1 MSKAPIRVLLVE
13 DSPSD
18 AQLLK
23 EYLGLAGSERFD
35 VIHVER
41 LEQALSRLK
50 AEAFDVV
57 LLDLSLPDSRGHNTF
72 LRAQAEAPHIPIV
85 VLSGTS
91 DELLGIE
98 AVRHGVQDYLVKGQT
113 DERQIA
119 RAIRYAIER
128 NRAEIALIRQR
139 RTLDALMGA
148 AADHFYMWD
157 RQKRYI
163 YINPAALKSLGRTSD
178 EVLGKTWRDLGMPA
192 EVMEPFEAEVDRV
205 FAKVCSSS
213 GELNFPLTSG
223 PHHFEYIVNP
233 VVAAGGQVEAVA
245 INTRDITQRRHMEDA
260 LREGEERFRLA
271 SDASHALVYDV
282 DQRVGRALSVH
293 GLPALLGYDP
303 NEAPQTVDWWFGQ
316 VHPDDSSAVRD
327 QLREAFASAGGYSI
341 QYRLLHKDGRCI
353 IVQDEGQIIRD
364 ATGQPVRSVGSVVDI
379 TRRRQLEDALRES
392 EERLRLAIN
401 AANEAIWDWDLVNGK
416 MSWNETYANTLEL
429 PQTADD
435 PHQWWVKHL
444 HSKDRAQTI
453 SSLRAALD
461 GTDESWTA
469 EYRIRRRDGSWAYMF
484 DRAVIARDASGKAT
498 RVIGAMLDLT
508 ERKRAEAALRESE
521 ERYRQL
527 ADKLERMVAERTAD
541 LQRLN
546 RTLEMI
552 GDCNEAI
559 VRAHREEDLLADIC
573 RIVVDVGGYRMAW
586 VGIAEDDP
594 AKTVQPVACAGSDNG
609 FLSRAQISWAD
620 NERGQGPTGS
630 AVRSG
635 KPSVVRDFK
644 SDPGSYPAREEALR
658 CGFRSSVALPLAGS
672 DKPFGSLTIYSSE
685 TDAFD
690 EEQVGILQELSDDLT
705 FGITALRTRAER
717 DHALRS
723 LERRTS
729 QLRVLASELAHIE
742 ERERRQLAQAIHDN
756 LQQLLVGAKLCN
768 DTLHKRCQTKQQQ
781 EVIAQL
787 GEFLKESLDATRS
800 LTFELSPP
808 VLYDVGLAAALEWLG
823 RWMEAKHGL
832 TVAVNADRQLEPEN
846 EDVRNLLFRATREL
860 LFNVVKHAQV
870 KAAEVR
876 MSSAGE
882 GRVRIVVRD
891 KGVGFDPAR
900 SGGEELQGGFGL
912 FSIRERLDLLGGEME
927 IESSPGQG
935 SRFTLVAPLGSAA
948 STRPPAPAVR
958 PAAGRHQRKTPRPR
972 TLARAQRKIRVLLAD
987 DHSLMR
993 QGLVR
998 LLREQGDID
1007 VVGEAS
1013 DGQEALDLVRETKPD
1028 VVLMDVHMPR
1038 MNGIEATARLTE
1050 ERPEVKVVAMSMWDE
1065 SDWITAMTRAGA
1077 RAYLNKTGP
1086 LATLI
1091 DAIRKCA
1098 PTQESGGSSD
1108 SSRIP
1113 RPRRRRRLY
1122 PV

>member
-1 MSKAPIRVLLVE
+1 MSKAPMKVLLVE

-23 EYLGLAGSERFD
+23 EYLGLVSSERFD

-50 AEAFDVV
+50 AEPFDVV
-57 LLDLSLPDSRGHNTF
+57 LLDLSLPDSRGHDTF
-72 LRAQAEAPHIPIV
+72 LRTQAVATDVPIV

-98 AVRHGVQDYLVKGQT
+98 AVRHGIQDYLVKGQT

-128 NRAEIALIRQR
+128 NRAEMALIRQR

-163 YINPAALKSLGRTSD
+163 YINPAGLKSLGKTSE

-192 EVMEPFEAEVDRV
+192 EVMEPFEAEIDRV
-205 FAKVCSSS
+205 FTTVCCCR

-223 PHHFEYIVNP
+223 PHHYEYIVNP

-245 INTRDITQRRHMEDA
+245 INTRDITQRKHMEDA
-260 LREGEERFRLA
+260 LREGEERFRMA

-282 DQRVGRALSVH
+282 DQRVGRAISVH

-303 NEAPQTVDWWFGQ
+303 GEEPQTRDWWFSR
-316 VHPDDSSAVRD
+316 VHPDDSSAVQN
-327 QLREAFASAGGYSI
+327 QLREAFAGAGGYSI

-353 IVQDEGQIIRD
+353 FVQDEGQIIRD
-364 ATGQPVRSVGSVVDI
+364 AKGQPVRAVGSVVDI
-379 TRRRQLEDALRES
+379 TSRRQLEDALRES

-401 AANEAIWDWDLVNGK
+401 AANEAIWDWDLIKGK

-429 PQTADD
+429 PQTTAD
-435 PHQWWVKHL
+435 PQQWWVKHL
-444 HSKDRAQTI
+444 HPEDCAQTI

-461 GTDESWTA
+461 GTGESWTA
-469 EYRIRRRDGSWAYMF
+469 EHRFRHRDGSWAFMY
-484 DRAVIARDASGKAT
+484 DRAIIARDASGRAT

-521 ERYRQL
+521 KRYRQL
-527 ADKLERMVAERTAD
+527 ADKLERMVAERTGD
-541 LQRLN
+541 LQR
-546 RTLEMI
+546 RT
-552 GDCNEAI
+552 A
-559 VRAHREEDLLADIC
+559 
-573 RIVVDVGGYRMAW
+573 
-586 VGIAEDDP
+586 
-594 AKTVQPVACAGSDNG
+594 
-609 FLSRAQISWAD
+609 
-620 NERGQGPTGS
+620 
-630 AVRSG
+630 
-635 KPSVVRDFK
+635 
-644 SDPGSYPAREEALR
+644 
-658 CGFRSSVALPLAGS
+658 
-672 DKPFGSLTIYSSE
+672 
-685 TDAFD
+685 
-690 EEQVGILQELSDDLT
+690 
-705 FGITALRTRAER
+705 
-717 DHALRS
+717 
-723 LERRTS
+723 
-729 QLRVLASELAHIE
+729 QLRVLASELTHIE

-768 DTLHKRCQTKQQQ
+768 DTLHKRCQTTQQL
-781 EVIAQL
+781 EVIGQL

-808 VLYDVGLAAALEWLG
+808 VLYDVGLAAALQWLG

-832 TVAVNADRQLEPEN
+832 TVIVNADRQLEPAN

-870 KAAEVR
+870 KVAEVQ
-876 MSSAGE
+876 MSGADGD
-882 GRVRIVVRD
+882 RVRIVVRD
-891 KGVGFDPAR
+891 EGVGFDPAR
-900 SGGEELQGGFGL
+900 SGDGELQGGFGL

-927 IESSPGQG
+927 IESAPGQG
-935 SRFTLVAPLGSAA
+935 SRFTLLAPVGSAA
-948 STRPPAPAVR
+948 SAHPPAAAVG
-958 PAAGRHQRKTPRPR
+958 PVAGHHRRETARPR
-972 TLARAQRKIRVLLAD
+972 SLARARGKIRVLLAD
-987 DHSLMR
+987 DHLLMR

-998 LLREQGDID
+998 LLREQRDID

-1013 DGQEALDLVRETKPD
+1013 DGLEALERVRETKPD

-1038 MNGIEATARLTE
+1038 MNGIEATARLKAE
-1050 ERPEVKVVAMSMWDE
+1050 HPQVKVIALSMWDE
-1065 SDWITAMTRAGA
+1065 SDWVTAMTRAGA
-1077 RAYLNKTGP
+1077 KGYLNKTGP
-1086 LATLI
+1086 LATVI
-1091 DAIRKCA
+1091 DAIRQCVPSLK
-1098 PTQESGGSSD
+1098 SGDSGPSS
-1108 SSRIP
+1108 SNRK
-1113 RPRRRRRLY
+1113 PRRRAKLH
-1122 PV
+1122 PA